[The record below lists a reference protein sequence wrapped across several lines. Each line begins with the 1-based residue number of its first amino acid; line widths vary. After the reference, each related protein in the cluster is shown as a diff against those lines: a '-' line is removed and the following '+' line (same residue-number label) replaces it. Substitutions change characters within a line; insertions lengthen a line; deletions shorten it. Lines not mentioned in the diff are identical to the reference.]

1 MAGNQFNS
9 WAFVWTVLGFILILA
24 GTSIDEWTATIQ
36 TYRSVD
42 RSGSPVFDLGL
53 LGELTAVESAVIFDK
68 LFRGPAS
75 YGTISADYRVD
86 AGYDYEVI
94 CPPAKPLPV
103 VNQSDHTHHKNN
115 NKHGAKHQKVMGQR
129 ARQINQVSAGM
140 IAMLLLSNTV
150 SFIASFKILLGATR
164 ASIGGDVASAKTWI
178 IGAFITVVVT
188 WALWLRAHQ
197 EYLNRKKNGC
207 RFPGF
212 DEVDVTL
219 GGSFGLFIVAS
230 ALYIVVLA
238 QSARAPAAN
247 TTNRS
252 LVFFA
257 LAAFACVFV
266 GSIYNVWS
274 RASSN
279 TFEQDLEKVID
290 VGIQYIG
297 VFVDDSTAQSSGF
310 ISQQSKGSSI
320 VSYEDQFGVYT
331 AIEVLEISLT
341 YSDAQNRAAICN
353 NDVEWDGANFAIVQ
367 GGRVTLGFA
376 ITATIFSFFA
386 AWLQMNDQRN
396 GFWLSVIALCCCAV
410 SLIVWA
416 VTADYVLRS
425 RCCVEN
431 ACELSRSFGL
441 VAAGAFMLVVAIF
454 YQAWVLTSDVYVLPA
469 HAYGMANQ
477 LETEMQAAQ

>member
-9 WAFVWTVLGFILILA
+9 WTFVWTVLGFILILA
-24 GTSIDEWTATIQ
+24 GTSIDEWTSTIQ

-42 RSGSPVFDLGL
+42 VFQKDSPVVDISSLPDRGVP
-53 LGELTAVESAVIFDK
+53 AYDYIFS
-68 LFRGPAS
+68 GPTS
-75 YGTISADYRVD
+75 YGTIAAEYRLD

-94 CPPAKPLPV
+94 CPPA
-103 VNQSDHTHHKNN
+103 NQSDHPHHK
-115 NKHGAKHQKVMGQR
+115 KHGPKHPKEMGQR

-150 SFIASFKILLGATR
+150 SFIASFKTLLGATR
-164 ASIGGDVASAKTWI
+164 ASIGGDVASAKGWI

-197 EYLNRKKNGC
+197 EYLDRKKNGC

-212 DEVDVTL
+212 EQVDVTL

-230 ALYIVVLA
+230 ALYIIVLA
-238 QSARAPAAN
+238 QSTRAPAAT

-279 TFEQDLEKVID
+279 TFEQEVQKRADQVIQLAGLQFD
-290 VGIQYIG
+290 NPSSE
-297 VFVDDSTAQSSGF
+297 FDSEHFDET
-310 ISQQSKGSSI
+310 SKGSSI
-320 VSYEDQFGVYT
+320 VSYEDHFGVYT

-341 YSDAQNRAAICN
+341 YSDVQNRAAICRS
-353 NDVEWDGANFAIVQ
+353 DVERDGANFAIVQ

-386 AWLQMNDQRN
+386 AWLQMNDNRN

-416 VTADYVLRS
+416 VSADYVLRS
-425 RCCVEN
+425 RCCAAN
-431 ACELSRSFGL
+431 TCELSRSFGL

-454 YQAWVLTSDVYVLPA
+454 YQAWVLADDVYVLPA